1 MVIVAY
7 IVMCLIGYIMG
18 CSNMAY
24 YLAQQK
30 GVNMFAK
37 GSGNPGASNAVLLM
51 GWRAGALVAVH
62 DIGKA
67 VLAVGLARLLFPG
80 VAGISEVAGAACVL
94 GHIFPV
100 FQKFRGGK
108 GFASYIGMMLMLNWK
123 IGLLILAAVVLITV
137 ISDYLVLGTTFTVV
151 SLPVFLFVTA
161 AGWIA
166 LVAVCL
172 ATCVIIYKHKE
183 NYIRIVKGT
192 EIGLRSAMKG
202 EHRVK

>member
-1 MVIVAY
+1 MAY
-7 IVMCLIGYIMG
+7 ILMCLIGYIMG

-24 YLAQQK
+24 YLAHYK
-30 GVNMFAK
+30 GIDMSAK

-51 GWRAGALVAVH
+51 GWRAGALVAFH

-67 VLAVGLARLLFPG
+67 VLAIGIARILFPA

-108 GFASYIGMMLMLNWK
+108 GFASYIGLMLMLNWK
-123 IGLLILAAVVLITV
+123 IGLLILAVVVLITV

-151 SLPVFLFVTA
+151 SLPVFLFVTS

-183 NYIRIVKGT
+183 NYIRIAKGT

-202 EHRVK
+202 EHKVK

>member
-1 MVIVAY
+1 MAYVIVC
-7 IVMCLIGYIMG
+7 VIGYLLG

-24 YLAQQK
+24 YLARHK
-30 GVNMFAK
+30 GVDMSAK

-51 GWRAGALVAVH
+51 GWRAGVLVALH

-67 VLAVGLARLLFPG
+67 VLAVWLAGFLFPDA
-80 VAGISEVAGAACVL
+80 AGITEVAGVACVL

-108 GFASYIGMMLMLNWK
+108 GFASYIGMMLILNWK
-123 IGLLILAAVVLITV
+123 IALIILAGVVLLTV
-137 ISDYLVLGTTFTVV
+137 ITDYLVLGTTFTVV
-151 SLPVFLFVTA
+151 SLPVYLGFTA
-161 AGWIA
+161 VHWIA
-166 LVAVCL
+166 LVAVCI
-172 ATCVIIYKHKE
+172 ASCVIIYKHKD
-183 NYIRIVKGT
+183 NYVRIFKGT